1 MEIISIAL
9 LLNILFYVICV
20 RLSVKNFINYFIG
33 FIFYSLLLVVIIVW
47 FKIQLLSNNFISFF
61 LIYILFF
68 ISLFLSVS
76 TKNIKSPTFL
86 IFEALKKRKKK
97 NQIVNYLNKYRVI
110 EVRIKDLERQ
120 NIIEIKKGNISL
132 KKNLNIVV
140 NILVFLKNFFKL
152 RSEG

>member
-20 RLSVKNFINYFIG
+20 RLSVKNFINYFMG
-33 FIFYSLLLVVIIVW
+33 FIIYSSLLVMTMVW
-47 FKIQLLSNNFISFF
+47 FKIQLLSNNFTTFF
-61 LIYILFF
+61 IIYILFF

-86 IFEALKKRKKK
+86 IFQFLKKRKRK
-97 NQIVNYLNKYRVI
+97 NQIVNYLNKYQVI
-110 EVRIKDLERQ
+110 EIRIKDLKRQ

-132 KKNLNIVV
+132 KKNLNVVV
-140 NILVFLKNFFKL
+140 NILVFMKNFFKL

>member
-1 MEIISIAL
+1 M
-9 LLNILFYVICV
+9 
-20 RLSVKNFINYFIG
+20 
-33 FIFYSLLLVVIIVW
+33 VW

-68 ISLFLSVS
+68 ISLFLSTS

-140 NILVFLKNFFKL
+140 NILVFIKNFFKL

>member
-20 RLSVKNFINYFIG
+20 RLSVKNFINYFMG
-33 FIFYSLLLVVIIVW
+33 FIIYSSLLVMTMVW
-47 FKIQLLSNNFISFF
+47 FKIQLLSNNFTTFF
-61 LIYILFF
+61 IIYILFF

-86 IFEALKKRKKK
+86 IFQCLKKRKRK
-97 NQIVNYLNKYRVI
+97 NQIVNYLNKYQVI
-110 EVRIKDLERQ
+110 EIRIKDLKRQ

-132 KKNLNIVV
+132 KKNLNVVV
-140 NILVFLKNFFKL
+140 NILVFMKNFFKL